1 MNFTPSIP
9 YSLSRHK
16 QVTVKKGTIC
26 DTLSGNSPQGR
37 QVHHNESAMSQKRPQ
52 PASAPT
58 TNAAAGNSPLSAKD
72 PFDDI
77 PHVATYVHPDD
88 NSVAEFTWRAVVAG
102 SLLGIVFAAS
112 SLYLVLKVGMTVSA
126 SIPIAVL
133 SISLFRGL
141 GRLFRLRGATIL
153 ENNMVQTVGS
163 AGESIAFGV
172 GVTMPALML
181 LGYEMDIW
189 RIMTVGV
196 LGGLLGILMMIPL
209 RRALIVQQHGKLP
222 FPEGTACAE
231 VLLAGER
238 GGSSAITVF
247 AGFGLAFAYKLLTN
261 PLAVF
266 RDTAN
271 WNLFRIQASGRTV
284 GLHKGVL
291 GGEFT
296 PELLGVGY
304 IIGPRIAGI
313 TFAGGVLAYLV
324 IAPAIALFGE
334 QLTVPL
340 YPSETVLI
348 RDMDE
353 SSLRSSYI
361 LYIGA
366 GAVATGGII
375 SMARSLPAIVSAV
388 GSGLRDLLRQNRSSD
403 TRIVAQR
410 RTDQDISMGAVLV
423 GSVLLILL
431 LAGLPKVG
439 LGFTLLGLL
448 GSLLIVV
455 FGFLFVTVSAR
466 LTGEIGSSSNPISGM
481 TVATLLLTCL
491 IFLLLQQVDRQA
503 TLLALTIAAVVCV
516 ASSNG
521 GTTAQDLK
529 TGHLIGATPLSQQYG
544 ILIGALTSALVLGAT
559 LFVLNQA
566 GTHYTNLPQHLPQ
579 VRLSNVSDLNQRERP
594 GRPHTDDRHDYR
606 ILWAAEGQFPGVSP
620 GKYLVDDEGSIRYF
634 VDPAINGRFRY
645 LDADAQNIESAQDLK
660 SRTAAEAQ
668 ATALPK
674 YDAPKTRLMAFI
686 IDGILHQKLP
696 WSLVLIGVLT
706 ATAMELAGISSL
718 PFAVGIYLPIQT
730 SFPIFLGGLSR
741 WTIDQFNKG
750 HVNENDSSPGVLLS
764 SGLIAGGALAGV
776 LAACLRL
783 APDEWRWTEKL
794 NLSSTVDRW
803 LNPLA
808 VYFPGWDTNST
819 FSTSRWPTAIAF
831 TILVVALLVTGFR
844 SQRRNESK

>member
-1 MNFTPSIP
+1 MGETPAGTPLDREQGHFNEISQIEP
-9 YSLSRHK
+9 Y
-16 QVTVKKGTIC
+16 I
-26 DTLSGNSPQGR
+26 SP
-37 QVHHNESAMSQKRPQ
+37 
-52 PASAPT
+52 T
-58 TNAAAGNSPLSAKD
+58 
-72 PFDDI
+72 
-77 PHVATYVHPDD
+77 D
-88 NSVAEFTWRAVVAG
+88 NSVAEFTWRAVLAG
-102 SLLGIVFAAS
+102 SALGIVFAAS

-209 RRALIVQQHGKLP
+209 RRALIVQQHSQLP
-222 FPEGTACAE
+222 FPEGTACAA

-238 GGSSAITVF
+238 GGSSAATVF
-247 AGFGLAFAYKLLTN
+247 TGFGLAFVYKLLTN
-261 PLAVF
+261 PFAIF

-271 WNLFRIQASGRTV
+271 WNLFQIQTNGKTI

-340 YPSETVLI
+340 YPSEVVLI

-353 SSLRSSYI
+353 SSLRSFYI

-375 SMARSLPAIVSAV
+375 SMARSLPAIATAV
-388 GSGLRDLLRQNRSSD
+388 VSGLRDLSRGSQIPDGHAVARQNYISP
-403 TRIVAQR
+403 R
-410 RTDQDISMGAVLV
+410 RTDQDIPMRSVLV
-423 GSVLLILL
+423 GSLLLVLL

-439 LGFTLLGLL
+439 LGFTPLGLL

-529 TGHLIGATPLSQQYG
+529 TGHLIGATPLWQQYG

-559 LFVLNQA
+559 LYVLNQA
-566 GTHYTNLPQHLPQ
+566 GTHYTKLPQHLPAFR
-579 VRLSNVSDLNQRERP
+579 VPNVSDLHLRERP
-594 GRPHTDDRHDYR
+594 GRPYADDQHDYR
-606 ILWAAEGQFPGVSP
+606 ILWAAEGQFPGVQP
-620 GKYLVDDEGSIRYF
+620 GKYLVDDQGTIRYL

-645 LDADAQNIESAQDLK
+645 LDADAEKIEATQDATQ
-660 SRTAAEAQ
+660 RAAAESQ
-668 ATALPK
+668 STALPK

-706 ATAMELAGISSL
+706 AIAMELAGVASL

-730 SFPIFLGGLSR
+730 SFPIFLGGIVR
-741 WTIDQFNKG
+741 WTIDHFKKNTDST
-750 HVNENDSSPGVLLS
+750 DSSPSVLLS

-776 LAACLRL
+776 SAACLRL
-783 APDEWRWTEKL
+783 APDGWHLTERL
-794 NLSSTVDRW
+794 NLGPTTDRW
-803 LNPLA
+803 FNQFIA
-808 VYFPGWDTNST
+808 HFSNWNSNSGL
-819 FSTSRWPTAIAF
+819 STSRWPTLIAF
-831 TILVVALLVTGFR
+831 SVLVIAILLAGLR
-844 SQRRNESK
+844 SPRQDKTR